1 VFATRTRFVAGLA
14 GVALGAA
21 IFAVA
26 FRAAL
31 AFVYRELF
39 HADNVVAAM
48 AGLSPWRRAAIL
60 MTGAAVAG
68 VIARLR
74 SAPAQGVSNVMEAVA
89 LGNVR
94 LSMRTTLSR
103 VLASWCSIA
112 TGLSIGREG
121 PLIEFGGSLGAL
133 AGRAATLTLGSTRA
147 LVAAGTAAGFAAAYN
162 TPFAAVIFVLETI
175 VGVAALEALL
185 PVMAASAVATLV
197 TRATVGGGPI
207 YGQRSFALQSPL
219 ELAAFAGL
227 GLVAA
232 LAAVSFKRVL
242 GSFEH
247 AFERGGFTQPWRA
260 TLGGVLVGA
269 LAAWIPDIAGNGYEP
284 LNLILDDR
292 LAVSAV
298 LALIVVKVVAT
309 SASVASGVPGGIFTP
324 VLLVGGGVG
333 LWWAH
338 MLAWLGIVAGASP
351 GGYALVGMA
360 ATAAASLHAPLTAA
374 VLVFEL
380 SGDYPIV
387 LPLLVATVVA
397 TAASRLLGS
406 ASVYEAELRRKGL
419 GWELTLEGRR
429 ITSDTPPSSRS
440 ESEA

>member
-1 VFATRTRFVAGLA
+1 MTRTRFIAALGCVAF
-14 GVALGAA
+14 GAA

-31 AFVYRELF
+31 SLVYRALF
-39 HADNVVAAM
+39 HADDVVAAITE
-48 AGLSPWRRAAIL
+48 LSPWRRVGIL
-60 MTGAAVAG
+60 MMGAAVAG

-74 SAPAQGVSNVMEAVA
+74 SAPMQGVSNVMEAVA

-121 PLIEFGGSLGAL
+121 PLIEFGGSLGAVM
-133 AGRAATLTLGSTRA
+133 GRAIRLDLGSTRA

-175 VGVAALEALL
+175 VGIAALEALL
-185 PVMAASAVATLV
+185 PVMTASAVATLV

-207 YGQRSFALQSPL
+207 YGQRSFTLQSPV
-219 ELAAFAGL
+219 ELLAFAGL

-232 LAAVSFKRVL
+232 LAAVFFKQVL
-242 GSFEH
+242 NWCEKL
-247 AFERGGFTQPWRA
+247 FERGAVTQPLRA
-260 TLGGVLVGA
+260 TLGGLLVGA
-269 LAAWIPDIAGNGYEP
+269 LAAWIPGIAGNGYEP
-284 LNLILDDR
+284 LNVILDER
-292 LAVSAV
+292 LAMSAV
-298 LALIVVKVVAT
+298 LALIAVKIVAT

-333 LWWAH
+333 LSWAH
-338 MLAWLGIVAGASP
+338 ALTWLGIASGSDP
-351 GGYALVGMA
+351 GRYALVGMA

-387 LPLLVATVVA
+387 LPLLAATVVA
-397 TAASRLLGS
+397 TSASRLLGS

-419 GWELTLEGRR
+419 AWELTLEGRR
-429 ITSDTPPSSRS
+429 VMSDVHPSSGRGGV
-440 ESEA
+440 